1 MAEVNID
8 LRKMHNASARLSSKE
23 YMFSN
28 IRRTTSLLRWKL
40 PEEIKTRRDIDRRLE
55 AVLSQIQIAEE
66 LMHEIKTTTN
76 SCIIQY
82 MQAENNITS
91 NADKFI

>member
-1 MAEVNID
+1 MAEINID
-8 LRKMHNASARLSSKE
+8 LKKMHNASAKLSSKE

-40 PEEIKTRRDIDRRLE
+40 PEEIKKRRDIDRRLE
-55 AVLSQIQIAEE
+55 NVLRQIQIAEQ

-76 SCIIQY
+76 SCILQY
-82 MQAENNITS
+82 MQAENSITS
-91 NADKFI
+91 NAEKFT

>member
-1 MAEVNID
+1 MAEINID
-8 LRKMHNASARLSSKE
+8 LKKMRNASARLSSNE

-40 PEEIKTRRDIDRRLE
+40 PEEIKKRRDIDGRME
-55 AVLSQIQIAEE
+55 AVLRQIQIAEQ

-76 SCIIQY
+76 SCISQY
-82 MQAENNITS
+82 MQSENSITN
-91 NADKFI
+91 NADRFM

>member
-1 MAEVNID
+1 MAEINID
-8 LRKMHNASARLSSKE
+8 FKKMHNASAGLSAKE

-40 PEEIKTRRDIDRRLE
+40 PEEIKKRRDIDRRLE
-55 AVLSQIQIAEE
+55 TVLSQIQIAEQ

-76 SCIIQY
+76 SCISQY
-82 MQAENNITS
+82 MQAENSITG
-91 NADKFI
+91 NANKFM

>member
-8 LRKMHNASARLSSKE
+8 FKKLHNASAGLSSKE

-40 PEEIKTRRDIDRRLE
+40 PDEIKKRRNIDGRLE
-55 AVLSQIQIAEE
+55 TVLKQIQIAEE
-66 LMHEIKTTTN
+66 LMHEIKTITN

-82 MQAENNITS
+82 LQAENSITS
-91 NADKFI
+91 NANKFK